1 VPGNQYRSYIFRK
14 KEIMKIKAIL
24 VVVLSIFYSI
34 NVSADEIYL
43 KNGDKITGDIT
54 EERQGKISIATDAM
68 GVVYV
73 NKRFVDHV
81 VSDKQALKLEL
92 AKEKEVVAWTGEVSA
107 GYNASRGNTDIDQ
120 LSIRGSLKR
129 KREKIDEFDIKG
141 NMYYSASDK
150 KMDAQ
155 TWYGLV
161 RYALSFGKTKQ
172 WYNFYSVEVDHDRF
186 ANIDYRAI
194 PAVGVGYWFFDRK
207 DIKLLTELGVGWEY
221 TNYRGGEKDSNHVT
235 LMPRLFFEKQLFA
248 NSKISQNLIFY
259 PALDDIGAY
268 YRLRSETAFTLAL
281 NKALALRLSLIDY
294 YNSDP
299 PRDTKK
305 NDLRFISSLAYS
317 F

>member
-1 VPGNQYRSYIFRK
+1 V
-14 KEIMKIKAIL
+14 KINAIL

-43 KNGDKITGDIT
+43 KNGDKITGNIA

-73 NKRFVDHV
+73 NKRFVDRV
-81 VSDKQALKLEL
+81 VSDKQALKPEL
-92 AKEKEVVAWTGEVSA
+92 AKEKKVAAWAGEVSA
-107 GYNASRGNTDIDQ
+107 GYNVSRGNTDIDQ
-120 LSIRGSLKR
+120 LSIRGSLKK

-141 NMYYSASDK
+141 NMYYSSSDK

-155 TWYGLV
+155 TWYGLL
-161 RYALSFGKTKQ
+161 RYAFSFGETKQ
-172 WYNFYSVEVDHDRF
+172 WYNFYSAEVDHDRF
-186 ANIDYRAI
+186 ANVNYRAI
-194 PAVGVGYWFFDRK
+194 PTFGTGYWFFARE
-207 DIKLLTELGVGWEY
+207 DIKLLTELGIGWEY
-221 TNYRGGEKDSNHVT
+221 TNYRDDTKDSNHAMLV
-235 LMPRLFFEKQLFA
+235 PRLFFEKQLFV

-259 PALDDIGAY
+259 PALDDIGTY

-305 NDLRFISSLAYS
+305 NDLHFISSLVYS